1 MSPDAVGPAPRV
13 GPRCVNKVGR
23 RADGA
28 VWSGEEGARQGG
40 SLGLRLL
47 MGWGRGKGV
56 LLPDLPA
63 GTRLVLVH
71 NP

>member
-1 MSPDAVGPAPRV
+1 MEPCGA
-13 GPRCVNKVGR
+13 GR
-23 RADGA
+23 KEHAK
-28 VWSGEEGARQGG
+28 GG

-47 MGWGRGKGV
+47 MGWGKGKGV